1 MLILEELASKLL
13 ISTAELVTFVNT
25 APYRYKVYSIPKRSG
40 RGVRIIAQ
48 PTDVLKVMQRMVLD
62 SYLKG
67 LPVHDCAT
75 AYRDGVSIR
84 ENAAAH
90 LNTKYLLKMDF
101 SDFFPSIG
109 PNDLISHIKKHR
121 ESISREDAYAVKKIF
136 FWARKKDPTHRLSIG
151 APSSPFIS
159 NTLMYEFDCK
169 VYDECA
175 RIGVKYTRYADD
187 LTFTT
192 NTRGILFELFDIVN
206 KICGEIDYPTLK
218 INPEKTVFS
227 SKGNNRHITG
237 LVLTNDNKISLGR
250 EKKRHFKSLIH
261 KYSLGKMSG
270 EEIYALKGR
279 LAFAKHVEPTF
290 YSSVV
295 QKYGAEIITSIMQF
309 QILEQR
315 NTSD

>member
-13 ISTAELVTFVNT
+13 ISTAELVNFVNT
-25 APYRYKVYSIPKRSG
+25 APYRYKVYTIPKRSG

-48 PTDVLKVMQRMVLD
+48 PTEVLKVIQRMVLD

-75 AYRDGVSIR
+75 AYRDGVSIK

-90 LNTKYLLKMDF
+90 LDSKYFLKMDF

-109 PNDLISHIKKHR
+109 PGDLIAHIKRHKK
-121 ESISREDAYAVKKIF
+121 SISREDAYAVKKIF
-136 FWARKKDPTHRLSIG
+136 FWARKKDPLHRLSIG

-169 VYDECA
+169 IFEECA
-175 RIGVKYTRYADD
+175 RIGVTYTRYADD

-192 NTRGILFELFDIVN
+192 NTRGVLFGFLDIVN
-206 KICGEIDYPTLK
+206 RVCSEIAYPTLK
-218 INPEKTVFS
+218 INQEKTVFS
-227 SKGNNRHITG
+227 SRGNNRHVTG
-237 LVLTNDNKISLGR
+237 LVLTNDNKVSLGR
-250 EKKRHFKSLIH
+250 EKKRYFRSLIH
-261 KYSLGKMSG
+261 RYSVGGMSG
-270 EEIYALKGR
+270 EDIYALKGR

-290 YSSVV
+290 YNAVV
-295 QKYGAEIITSIMQF
+295 HKYGAELIASIMAF
-309 QILEQR
+309 QILE
-315 NTSD
+315 

>member
-25 APYRYKVYSIPKRSG
+25 APYRYKVYTIPKRSG

-48 PTDVLKVMQRMVLD
+48 PTEVLKVMQRMVLD

-75 AYRDGVSIR
+75 AYRDGVSIK
-84 ENAAAH
+84 ENATAH
-90 LNTKYLLKMDF
+90 LDSKYLLKMDF
-101 SDFFPSIG
+101 SDFFPSIS
-109 PNDLISHIKKHR
+109 PSDLISHIKRHR
-121 ESISREDAYAVKKIF
+121 GSVSREDAYAVKKIF
-136 FWARKKDPTHRLSIG
+136 FWARKKDPLHRLSIG

-169 VYDECA
+169 VFDECA
-175 RIGVKYTRYADD
+175 RIGVRYTRYADD

-192 NTRGILFELFDIVN
+192 NTQGVLFGLLDIVN
-206 KICGEIDYPTLK
+206 KICAELAYPTLR
-218 INPEKTVFS
+218 INSDKTVFS

-237 LVLTNDNKISLGR
+237 LVLTNDNKVSLGR
-250 EKKRHFKSLIH
+250 ERKRYFRSLIH
-261 KYSLGKMSG
+261 KYSLGELSG
-270 EEIYALKGR
+270 EDIYALKGR

-290 YSSVV
+290 YSAVI
-295 QKYGAEIITSIMQF
+295 QKYGAELIASIMVF
-309 QILEQR
+309 QILE
-315 NTSD
+315 